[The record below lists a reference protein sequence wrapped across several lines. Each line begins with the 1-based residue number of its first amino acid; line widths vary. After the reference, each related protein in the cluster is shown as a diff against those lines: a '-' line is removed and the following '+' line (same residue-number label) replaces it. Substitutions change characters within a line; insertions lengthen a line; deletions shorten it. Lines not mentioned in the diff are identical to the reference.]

1 MTIMAIDFSA
11 LQPLGWSNA
20 FSTQLSLE
28 QIESSRAARVIGVE
42 RGRLAVDAG
51 EGPFWVTLAGRF
63 LHEQGAPEA
72 LPTVGDWVL
81 LERDALV
88 VTERLQRRTLIAR
101 RMAGGTESQAIAANV
116 DVMVIVGG
124 LDGEFNLH
132 RIERYLVVAAQADVI
147 PLVVLTKADCVAD
160 PAPFVTWVQGRLTG
174 GEAMSVNAL
183 VDPVGERL
191 KPWLGAGTTAVVVGS
206 SGVGKSTLI
215 NNLCGMPL
223 QATQAVRKDA
233 KGRHT
238 TTSRLLIRLPGGACI
253 IDVPGM
259 REVGLT
265 PAAGAVAR
273 QFRGITELA
282 QGCRF
287 GDCRHQQEPG
297 CAVRSAVEQG
307 EVDPDE
313 WAHYLKLVAEERHH
327 VADHIRRQRERVF
340 GKVVREV
347 NSIKRRDGRC

>member
-1 MTIMAIDFSA
+1 MAIDFSA

-28 QIESSRAARVIGVE
+28 QLESSRAARVTGVE

-51 EGPFWVTLAGRF
+51 EGPFRVTLAGRF
-63 LHEQGAPEA
+63 LHEQRAPDA

-81 LERDALV
+81 LERDASV

-101 RMAGGTESQAIAANV
+101 RMAGGTESQAIAANI

-132 RIERYLVVAAQADVI
+132 RIERYLVVAAQANVI
-147 PLVVLTKADCVAD
+147 PLVVLTKADCVGD
-160 PAPFVTWVQGRLTG
+160 PASFVARVQGRLTD
-174 GEAMSVNAL
+174 GEAMAVNAL
-183 VDPVGERL
+183 VDPLGERL
-191 KPWLGAGTTAVVVGS
+191 KPWLGVGTTAVVVGS
-206 SGVGKSTLI
+206 SGVGKSTLV
-215 NNLCGMPL
+215 NTLCGVPL
-223 QATQAVRKDA
+223 QATQAVGHEA

-238 TTSRLLIRLPGGACI
+238 TTLRSLIRLPGGACI

-259 REVGLT
+259 REVGLA
-265 PAAGAVAR
+265 PAAGAVDR
-273 QFRGITELA
+273 QFRGIAELA

-297 CAVRSAVEQG
+297 CAVRSAVERG

-313 WAHYLKLVAEERHH
+313 WSHYLKLMAEERHH
-327 VADHIRRQRERVF
+327 VAEHVRRQRERVF
-340 GKVVREV
+340 GRVVREV
-347 NSIKRRDGRC
+347 KAIKRREGRS